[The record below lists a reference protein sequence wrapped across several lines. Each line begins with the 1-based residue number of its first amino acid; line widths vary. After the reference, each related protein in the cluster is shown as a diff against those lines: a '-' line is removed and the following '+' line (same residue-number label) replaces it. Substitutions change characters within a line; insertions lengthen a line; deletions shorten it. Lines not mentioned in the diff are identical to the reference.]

1 VSTFDAT
8 PPARQGTAR
17 DYGSLE
23 AGIKR
28 IGKSMRL
35 PVLQTVA
42 NLYPVANQV
51 TTSAADLVA
60 DHTYPIG

>member
-1 VSTFDAT
+1 
-8 PPARQGTAR
+8 
-17 DYGSLE
+17 
-23 AGIKR
+23 
-28 IGKSMRL
+28 MRL